1 MPKSTT
7 LFQLRTAL
15 MLPQHELAA
24 VLDTFQVRISEAERG
39 VSTNP
44 KWAAELHT
52 LLENPDEA
60 LLYRLIRII
69 KFQNLVQAT
78 TGGDQVT
85 FAEKAGMSQGAVSVF
100 LRGRKKL
107 LGQRW
112 AGILSR
118 LGVEEPE
125 TTESDIVAA
134 RELFAK
140 MRDDEGYQLQNRL
153 REGNVNMQEFAKR
166 CGVSQGQLSWW
177 FVSDKFNPDTRER
190 IAKALEE
197 MEMKESTG

>member
-52 LLENPDEA
+52 LLENPNEA

-125 TTESDIVAA
+125 TTHADIVAA

-153 REGNVNMQEFAKR
+153 REGNVNMQEFAR
-166 CGVSQGQLSWW
+166 LCGVSQSQLSWW
-177 FVSDKFNPDTRER
+177 FVSDKFNLDTRER

-197 MEMKESTG
+197 MEMKSAG